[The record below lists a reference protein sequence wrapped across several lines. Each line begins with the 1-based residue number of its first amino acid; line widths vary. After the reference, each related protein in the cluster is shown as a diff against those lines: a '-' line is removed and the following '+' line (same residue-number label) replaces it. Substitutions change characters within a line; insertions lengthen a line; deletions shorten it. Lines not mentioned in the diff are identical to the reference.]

1 MGKMPMPPS
10 SLESGLQM
18 KRYVLYGTVLASVV
32 TGLCLA
38 APRPAIVQRPGQ
50 WTMEVKYEQPQ
61 QMVMPW
67 GPGGESRF
75 WYMIVTVTNR
85 TGQDA
90 DFYPKCDLLTD
101 TFQVVPAGR
110 GVPPAVFQ
118 AIKERHQGKYP
129 FLESLQTVGNRVLEG
144 EDNAKDIAIIW
155 QDFDTQALGFKIFI
169 TGLSNE
175 TAVIPHP
182 VAVDAATR
190 RPVPVYLRKTL
201 ELSYGLRGDPA
212 LRSSVEVVPKDHGW
226 VMR

>member
-1 MGKMPMPPS
+1 MEIGS
-10 SLESGLQM
+10 QM
-18 KRYVLYGTVLASVV
+18 KRHVLYGTVLVSAVA
-32 TGLCLA
+32 GFCFA

-50 WTMEVKYEQPQ
+50 WTLEVRYEQPQ
-61 QMVMPW
+61 QMVLPW
-67 GPGGESRF
+67 GPTGESRF

-85 TGQDA
+85 TGQDV

-101 TFQVVPAGR
+101 TFQIVPAGR
-110 GVPPAVFQ
+110 GVSPAVFQ
-118 AIKERHQGKYP
+118 VIKERHQGQYP

-155 QDFDTQALGFKIFI
+155 QDFDTQALGFKVFI
-169 TGLSNE
+169 SGLSNE

-182 VAVDAATR
+182 VAVDAASG

-201 ELSYGLRGDPA
+201 ELTYALRGDPA
-212 LRSSVEVVPKDHGW
+212 LRSSVEVVPKGHGW

>member
-1 MGKMPMPPS
+1 MR
-10 SLESGLQM
+10 
-18 KRYVLYGTVLASVV
+18 RYLLYGTVLASVV

-38 APRPAIVQRPGQ
+38 APRPAVVQRPGQ
-50 WTMEVKYEQPQ
+50 WTMEVRYEQPQ

-67 GPGGESRF
+67 GPGGQTRF
-75 WYMIVTVTNR
+75 WYIIVTVTNR

-101 TFQVVPAGR
+101 TFQIVPAGR
-110 GVPPAVFQ
+110 GVPLAVFQ
-118 AIKERHQGKYP
+118 AIKERHHGRYP

-155 QDFDTQALGFKIFI
+155 QDFDTQALGFRVFI
-169 TGLSNE
+169 SGLSNE

-182 VAVDAATR
+182 MAVDAASG

-201 ELSYGLRGDPA
+201 ELTYTLRGDPA
-212 LRSSVEVVPKDHGW
+212 LRSSVEVVPKDQGW